1 MERSRLRGE
10 TFKDKVP
17 SAQRFLKG
25 SSRHLVLNAAGVRMI
40 KGMGKKQGRAT
51 GKKEKIR
58 GVRISWGHQGM
69 GQEQGILRIII
80 R

>member
-25 SSRHLVLNAAGVRMI
+25 SSRHLVLNAAGVHMI
-40 KGMGKKQGRAT
+40 KGMGKKQGRAM
-51 GKKEKIR
+51 GKKEK
-58 GVRISWGHQGM
+58 
-69 GQEQGILRIII
+69 
-80 R
+80 